1 GKKSRKK
8 FKKERG
14 TEDAKVE
21 SDGVEGVS
29 DIDTHLTQVID
40 LLTKLLAPSN
50 WINASTPSTSST
62 STASLN
68 ASTTSQSAST
78 TSTSTAPSFTMST
91 SMTSL
96 SASMT
101 TKKTSTTT
109 KTTSATVKTP
119 AVMAETSATAA
130 TNTTSK
136 TMKTT
141 TKSVARTAKEKTTTS
156 KTLNIPITSNTA
168 SKSTPSS
175 STATKSS
182 MTAATVPIVPM
193 ITKPANSTSLTL
205 RIPAIRTVPENPAS
219 SAAPVVAPK
228 PKPVYRNKQFKI
240 PQPHSVTIQ
249 EDQLDQIQDEND
261 EVAETQNFEQE
272 YDQDSEHEQENDQEH
287 EHELEPPEVL
297 EPQGLEPCQK
307 IAEHERDNPNE
318 PQEHEQRAPVVDKE
332 PVDDTRVPVA
342 GPSTTTINQSI
353 EGGTNATDMDRDLFA
368 RDLAARLGRIVLPAE
383 HKKAWRKLTNEQ
395 KSYWKNESKKLRGSK
410 ERKKKGAE
418 DESR

>member
-1 GKKSRKK
+1 MAFDVSKEWASSEKEKSDYPDIKYWDELNYNYDEAANDRGSGKFPKKLRFLEDANGRLIPEHRLDDMRAHLLHTFEEIRLLMPSLLSFNGWLKCDEKLQTMCYAQMRNWYSNYIKSRKKDDSSASEAEDEIEVMAIIPAKRALPSDSKGKKSRKK

-40 LLTKLLAPSN
+40 PLTKLLAPSN
-50 WINASTPSTSST
+50 WINASTPSTSSAL
-62 STASLN
+62 TASLN

-78 TSTSTAPSFTMST
+78 TS
-91 SMTSL
+91 L
-96 SASMT
+96 SALMT
-101 TKKTSTTT
+101 TKKTSTTM

-119 AVMAETSATAA
+119 AVMAETSATAT

-249 EDQLDQIQDEND
+249 EDQLDQRK
-261 EVAETQNFEQE
+261 
-272 YDQDSEHEQENDQEH
+272 S
-287 EHELEPPEVL
+287 
-297 EPQGLEPCQK
+297 
-307 IAEHERDNPNE
+307 R
-318 PQEHEQRAPVVDKE
+318 
-332 PVDDTRVPVA
+332 
-342 GPSTTTINQSI
+342 PST
-353 EGGTNATDMDRDLFA
+353 
-368 RDLAARLGRIVLPAE
+368 V
-383 HKKAWRKLTNEQ
+383 
-395 KSYWKNESKKLRGSK
+395 
-410 ERKKKGAE
+410 
-418 DESR
+418 